1 MSSMTDTKTPS
12 QATNNEAEL
21 RELIARWAKAVRDED
36 LPGIRA
42 DHDEQV
48 LMFDVPPPFLSR
60 GIDAYMETWRTFFAS
75 SAKPVAFDFEDVDVT
90 AGDEVAFATAIGHCI
105 NIERNGEKTNLKFR
119 LTMAFRKKGERWLI
133 VHEHHSLPA
142 TD

>member
-1 MSSMTDTKTPS
+1 MTDTKTPS

-21 RELIARWAKAVRDED
+21 RELIARWARAVRDEG
-36 LPGIRA
+36 LAGIRA

-75 SAKPVAFDFEDVDVT
+75 SAKPVAFDFEDCRCH
-90 AGDEVAFATAIGHCI
+90 GR
-105 NIERNGEKTNLKFR
+105 ERGGLCHGNRALHQYR
-119 LTMAFRKKGERWLI
+119 A
-133 VHEHHSLPA
+133 
-142 TD
+142 